1 MNLKENLF
9 IILKRFLSTR
19 NNRRLKRT
27 RIGKGFLFLGIWC
40 LTLVPALAQGPTFH
54 TILTKDLTRLVPVTS
69 FSKNDKIYL
78 HTIWTN
84 LTGDH
89 EIKVLWLRPDKK
101 VQETTRLK
109 VKIPPETPNY
119 TTWAWLS
126 FKKGLL
132 DIMPTEG
139 RFIGSWK
146 SQLFLDEKLLKEYTF
161 SVL

>member
-1 MNLKENLF
+1 
-9 IILKRFLSTR
+9 LSTKIE
-19 NNRRLKRT
+19 RLTKRPC
-27 RIGKGFLFLGIWC
+27 IVKGFLIFGIVY
-40 LTLVPALAQGPTFH
+40 LTLVPALAQGPIFQ

-78 HTIWTN
+78 HTVWTN

-89 EIKVLWLRPDKK
+89 EIKVLWIRPDKK
-101 VQETTRLK
+101 IQETTLLK
-109 VKIPPETPNY
+109 VKIPHNTSNY

-132 DIMPTEG
+132 DILPSEG
-139 RFIGSWK
+139 KFIGLWK
-146 SQLFLDEKLLKEYTF
+146 AQLYLDGNLLKEYTF